1 MRMKAIT
8 AALVAVLLVTMLP
21 MGVFTAENADVT
33 CVLDAENKTL
43 TVDIAAGVLVPNS
56 KADLVIMNPSK
67 TLADVKESNSIF
79 FADHLQSDKYGRV
92 QQYVVD
98 MADASLGIY
107 AVYIIPSDGG
117 ASIAKTV
124 TYLQGSFE
132 SSFLER
138 INGTEGA
145 TADAMKVLMNGE
157 DAKTFM
163 KNQVNGTLTDDTIL
177 YEYMVSM
184 RSYEALHQI
193 QTAYNVGCVLALFS
207 EGNGTK
213 RQSVLAD
220 YGVMYLAI
228 DQNAEMYTMYQNSTR
243 KETICE
249 SVSANLKTPEMI
261 RKGLYDATVLTTV
274 RLSSWNEMQ
283 AVFEEAK
290 SYLSGIDYDKVQK
303 NLTKVSKATAGKD
316 YATIADF
323 ETAICNAYSEDAGS
337 SGDDSHLGGHTG
349 SFGGFG
355 GGGSVGGGGIE
366 VGDTTEKYEPE
377 NQLFVDWDSIPS
389 YAKSYLESLYE
400 NGIFV
405 GDPDG
410 NFRPDDAILRQE
422 ICKILVEGFQ
432 VEPANGEIAFA
443 DVSNEA
449 WYAEYIKTAF
459 AAGYIKGKSE
469 ILFGVN
475 ETLTREDFAV
485 ILERMLHDGTKV
497 EETMVYHDTDLIADY
512 AKDAVNFVTSKG
524 IMQGYD
530 GAFDP
535 KGSVTRAQAA
545 KVMGKLLYENLEG
558 DAE

>member
-1 MRMKAIT
+1 MRMKVMT

-33 CVLDAENKTL
+33 CSLDAENKTL
-43 TVDIAAGVLVPNS
+43 TVDIAEGVLVPKSN
-56 KADLVIMNPSK
+56 ADLVIMNPSK
-67 TLADVKESNSIF
+67 TLADVTESNSIF
-79 FADHLQSDKYGRV
+79 FADHLQSDKYGRI

-98 MADASLGIY
+98 MEDASLGIY
-107 AVYIIPSDGG
+107 TVYIIPSDGG
-117 ASIAKTV
+117 ATIVKTV

-132 SSFLER
+132 STFLER
-138 INGTEGA
+138 INGTEGE
-145 TADAMKVLMNGE
+145 TASAMKTLMNGE
-157 DAKTFM
+157 EAKTFM
-163 KNQVNGTLTDDTIL
+163 KNQVDGTLTDDTIL
-177 YEYMVSM
+177 YEYMVSV
-184 RSYEALHQI
+184 RPYKALHQI
-193 QTAYNVGCVLALFS
+193 QTAYNVGRVLALFS

-213 RQSVLAD
+213 RQSVLEN

-228 DQNAEMYTMYQNSTR
+228 DQNFEIYTMYQNSTR

-249 SVSANLKTPEMI
+249 SVSANLKTPEML

-283 AVFEEAK
+283 AVFEDAK
-290 SYLSGIDYDKVQK
+290 SYLTGIDYDKVQK

-316 YATIADF
+316 YETITDF
-323 ETAICNAYSEDAGS
+323 ETAICNAYSEDAGAS
-337 SGDDSHLGGHTG
+337 EDESHLGGHTG

-355 GGGSVGGGGIE
+355 GGAVSGGGIE
-366 VGDTTEKYEPE
+366 VGDTTEKYETE

-405 GDPDG
+405 GDPDR

-497 EETMVYHDTDLIADY
+497 EETTVYHDADRIADY
-512 AKDAVNFVTSKG
+512 AKDAVNFVTNKG